1 MRSNDVGH
9 QIRQRIN
16 SSHDAD
22 IIGLAEYA
30 QQFSNEISCRCE
42 RRGGEENRWKAL
54 PCRRSVSPK
63 QRRAQR
69 RGQRRI
75 AAACAEYPCGRTGN
89 RQGRSSCRAEFALR
103 CRTGPLPGSPA
114 TSISACR
121 HRRNRFIAR
130 PNRASAVDVDGADVE
145 EIAAAEIEE
154 RFLVEME
161 FGAFLAHPA
170 LGEHEQLGHVDP
182 AVVLKIGL
190 AVEPLQ

>member
-1 MRSNDVGH
+1 MRSNSRMRYHAGASAEVAKTIAGKPSPAGAAS
-9 QIRQRIN
+9 RP
-16 SSHDAD
+16 SSGAPS
-22 IIGLAEYA
+22 GP
-30 QQFSNEISCRCE
+30 
-42 RRGGEENRWKAL
+42 GK
-54 PCRRSVSPK
+54 
-63 QRRAQR
+63 
-69 RGQRRI
+69 RI

-103 CRTGPLPGSPA
+103 CRTGALPGSPA

-130 PNRASAVDVDGADVE
+130 PNRDSAVDVDGADVE